1 MLLVKTKV
9 GRSSIAGFGLMAGQL
24 IPKGTPVWTLV
35 RWFDLILTKEQ
46 LESLWEAAQERFHNY
61 DYVDMDTGEYIL
73 CADEARFLNHSETPN
88 IGWVS
93 SEEYP
98 EEGVDV
104 ALRDIQEGEEI
115 TINYKNYDADWPSK
129 LAVS

>member
-1 MLLVKTKV
+1 
-9 GRSSIAGFGLMAGQL
+9 MAAQF
-24 IPKGTPVWTLV
+24 IPKATPVWTLV

-46 LESLWEAAQERFHNY
+46 VESLPAPARERFHNY
-61 DYVDMDTGEYIL
+61 DYRDMDTGHYIL

-88 IGWVS
+88 IGWIAS
-93 SEEYP
+93 SEYP

-129 LAVS
+129 LGRS